1 MNLTKPTHLKIIL
14 RKKGAKR
21 NRLGKVGL
29 TITKAHAPT
38 TAPPSEMVGKG
49 KNERGMKLAS
59 SLAYQN
65 GGVTYADT
73 LHTTSKKEKGTDKI
87 PEFETPRITTMER
100 KL

>member
-1 MNLTKPTHLKIIL
+1 
-14 RKKGAKR
+14 
-21 NRLGKVGL
+21 
-29 TITKAHAPT
+29 
-38 TAPPSEMVGKG
+38 MVGKG
-49 KNERGMKLAS
+49 KKERGMKLAS

-65 GGVTYADT
+65 GGITYADT